1 MKKISKYLIWYRML
15 TKRLLKKFS
24 FVVIL
29 LIIPIIVLCTK
40 NVLVGQESSI
50 VKVALFKEDN
60 SVISQ
65 RIIKSLTEKDSIIE
79 FTEYD
84 TRDEAENMLKNNSVD
99 AVWVFNKDL
108 DESVDKYSLRKITEP
123 FIEVLQREENVTLQ
137 LSREMLYGELYSD
150 LSYYVYKNYIKQNV
164 AIDKDISD
172 EVYRQYYNG
181 NERNGDIVK
190 IEYFNLDKPVNE
202 TNYLLAP
209 IRGLLALI
217 VVLCSLASVM
227 YFLKDQQEGKFD
239 YLSPKKRY
247 IPAFAYTL
255 SAATLSAFAVIL
267 AVFLSG
273 VSTGVLNEIITMVL
287 YILASTAFCL
297 CFCMVF
303 KSYGKLGATI
313 PALII
318 LMLVLSPVFFEINVL
333 VPVKML
339 LPSYYY
345 LNAIYNVEFIFFM
358 MIYAIVMFA
367 VSYLLNKFIKKEK
380 NSLLNKKTEQLMLFG
395 FVLYF
400 HNNRKYHRISF
411 CLLINVF

>member
-84 TRDEAENMLKNNSVD
+84 TRDKAENMLKNNSVD

-190 IEYFNLDKPVNE
+190 IEYFNSDKPVNE

-217 VVLCSLASVM
+217 VVLCSLASAM

-287 YILASTAFCL
+287 YVLASTAFCL

-333 VPVKML
+333 VPIKIL

-345 LNAIYNVEFIFFM
+345 LNAVYNVEFVFLM
-358 MIYAIVMFA
+358 MIYAVIMF
-367 VSYLLNKFIKKEK
+367 VISYLLNVFIKREK
-380 NSLLNKKTEQLMLFG
+380 NSLLN
-395 FVLYF
+395 
-400 HNNRKYHRISF
+400 
-411 CLLINVF
+411 

>member
-380 NSLLNKKTEQLMLFG
+380 NSLLN
-395 FVLYF
+395 
-400 HNNRKYHRISF
+400 
-411 CLLINVF
+411 